1 MSEQELRDRLERI
14 ERLLRD
20 IYWATLGRSPDMG
33 PLVEGKDGQEQRG

>member
-1 MSEQELRDRLERI
+1 VSEQELRDRLELL

-33 PLVEGKDGQEQRG
+33 PLTEDESNADPS